1 MKQAEKNRLST
12 NQIITAAINEFA
24 HYGYVNASLNRLCRE
39 NGISKGKL
47 YHYFDSKDELYYQCV
62 NFIFFDFAA
71 MLQNIEIDKTKPVFE
86 NLHYYY
92 KQLLE
97 YWTTHPESCLIIKR
111 ASLMFDSKDFKQVK
125 EGQKKYIMTAKQN
138 LLEITRCGNC
148 NAYVSNDE
156 LFEVLKAV
164 NENLFMREI
173 GNAAELA
180 IEGKNEEVQKKKKE
194 IMALYDR
201 MINVLLHGIL

>member
-1 MKQAEKNRLST
+1 
-12 NQIITAAINEFA
+12 
-24 HYGYVNASLNRLCRE
+24 
-39 NGISKGKL
+39 
-47 YHYFDSKDELYYQCV
+47 
-62 NFIFFDFAA
+62 
-71 MLQNIEIDKTKPVFE
+71 
-86 NLHYYY
+86 
-92 KQLLE
+92 
-97 YWTTHPESCLIIKR
+97 
-111 ASLMFDSKDFKQVK
+111 
-125 EGQKKYIMTAKQN
+125 MTAKQN
-138 LLEITRCGNC
+138 LLEITRSGNC